1 MMRKLA
7 VILLSVSRYLPHLLP
22 TETSGIPGVTQ
33 AEIII
38 TLGTLGIIAMNTL
51 PGFVTDQQRNCIIMQ
66 LKRDYAVYS
75 SGMSQAINE
84 NGTPDSWGTNG
95 STGLADINNVLSR
108 YFKVIKDCD
117 TDAGCFPNVNYTNL
131 KGNADNMQIDQDP
144 QYTKFRLIDGEAMA
158 INLSSS
164 NCTDNWGDTLQLQNV
179 CGTLLIDVN
188 GDKNPNAYGKDL
200 FGFAITK
207 YGLIPLGSA
216 AQNNAYPFSAFCS
229 TTSNANFK
237 YENGLSC
244 TAWAMTNQNMDYL
257 DCKGLNWQNGKTT
270 CKAP

>member
-1 MMRKLA
+1 MMRKFA
-7 VILLSVSRYLPHLLP
+7 VILLSVSRYLPHLLS
-22 TETSGIPGVTQ
+22 TETSGIPAITQ

-51 PGFVTDQQRNCIIMQ
+51 PGFITDQQRNCIIMQ

-75 SGMSQAINE
+75 SGMSEAIYD
-84 NGTPDSWGTNG
+84 NGTPDNWGTNG
-95 STGLADINNVLSR
+95 PTGLADINNVLSR
-108 YFKVIKDCD
+108 YFKAIKDCD

-144 QYTKFRLIDGEAMA
+144 QYTKFRLIDGESMA

-164 NCTDNWGDTLQLQNV
+164 DCSDNWGDTLQLQNV
-179 CGTLLIDVN
+179 CGTLLLDVN
-188 GDKNPNAYGKDL
+188 GEKYPNTYGKDL

-207 YGLIPLGSA
+207 YGLIPLGSQ
-216 AQNNAYPFSAFCS
+216 AQTKAYPFSAFCS

-244 TAWAMTNQNMDYL
+244 TAWAMSNQNMDYL
-257 DCKGLNWQNGKTT
+257 DCKGLNWENGKTT
-270 CKAP
+270 CKAK